1 MKDKPNY
8 YAIIPAIV
16 RYDNDLKPNEKL
28 LYGEITALTNK
39 TGACFATN
47 SYFAQLY
54 GVDKA
59 TVSKWIKNL
68 KEKKYIKVVIQ
79 YKLKT
84 REILNR
90 AIIVNGTP
98 ITGKINTY
106 FIGKKNNIP
115 EWLGKEIEPDE
126 ATIEEQEE
134 FDKFLAKNL

>member
-1 MKDKPNY
+1 M
-8 YAIIPAIV
+8 
-16 RYDNDLKPNEKL
+16 
-28 LYGEITALTNK
+28 
-39 TGACFATN
+39 
-47 SYFAQLY
+47 LY